1 MENNEN
7 ENISDGGFEG
17 ESDNENDNDIEDPKR
32 EKEIEEL
39 EELLQTVPYN
49 LQVALIK
56 LSQLNSY
63 TPLPLEKYYE
73 QVLPTFHLL
82 KRIDGK
88 QYHSNSINSVRS
100 AMLTHK
106 LFYRDKYGLYALNIK
121 KAINLIRQ
129 IKLKNT
135 ISIKVTNTNNFDIEN
150 KNMDMELN
158 KINNE
163 FYEFNKIEDNRP
175 PETKVDKVKVLGRK
189 RKPRNSNNQNEL
201 NNAAAKNY
209 EKLFSLFDN
218 LLKITYNDENLIS
231 KLNFDFDYLNDF
243 DLNEDNL
250 NSNKIF
256 GMLTVFKIFI
266 SHMM

>member
-7 ENISDGGFEG
+7 GNISDGGFDG
-17 ESDNENDNDIEDPKR
+17 ESDGENDNDIEDPKR

-175 PETKVDKVKVLGRK
+175 PEAKVDKVKVLGRK
-189 RKPRNSNNQNEL
+189 RKPRNSNNQNNEL

-256 GMLTVFKIFI
+256 GMLICLFI
-266 SHMM
+266 

>member
-1 MENNEN
+1 
-7 ENISDGGFEG
+7 
-17 ESDNENDNDIEDPKR
+17 
-32 EKEIEEL
+32 
-39 EELLQTVPYN
+39 
-49 LQVALIK
+49 
-56 LSQLNSY
+56 
-63 TPLPLEKYYE
+63 
-73 QVLPTFHLL
+73 
-82 KRIDGK
+82 
-88 QYHSNSINSVRS
+88 
-100 AMLTHK
+100 MLTHK

-175 PETKVDKVKVLGRK
+175 PEAKVDKVKVLGRK
-189 RKPRNSNNQNEL
+189 RKPRNSNNQNNEL

-256 GMLTVFKIFI
+256 GMLICLFI
-266 SHMM
+266 